1 MSFPYSHVT
10 RANGTILTAS
20 IYNTDHQN
28 HIDNNIPST
37 IDDASASVGEMQ
49 TTTTPGTVGAES
61 LATTLEGE
69 IQRLRYAIKEIK
81 GSAQWYGVP
90 TSSALFPLASADVV
104 VGVNFIIDGV
114 GVEIADGVAGFIE
127 IPFACTITRASLLAD
142 QTGSIVLDLWKDT
155 YANYQPTVADT
166 ITASAKPTIASGL
179 KAQDATL
186 TGWTV
191 ALAAGDILAV
201 NVDSCTDITRCTLSL
216 LVTKD

>member
-1 MSFPYSHVT
+1 MSYPYSHVT

-37 IDDASASVGEMQ
+37 IDDASASVGAMQ

-90 TSSALFPLASADVV
+90 TSSALFPLASTPVV

-114 GVEIADGVAGFIE
+114 GVEIPDGVAGFIE

-166 ITASAKPTIASGL
+166 ITAAAKPTIASGL
-179 KAQDATL
+179 KAQDTTL
-186 TGWTV
+186 TGWTTS
-191 ALAAGDILAV
+191 LAAGDILAV
-201 NVDSCTDITRCTLSL
+201 KVDSCTTITRCTLSL
-216 LVTKD
+216 LVTKS